1 MDNFEDLSD
10 MEVIELCQKDN
21 RYFEIIVNRY
31 KNLVFSVVQK
41 MVADIETSKD
51 LSQEIFIK
59 VYQNLYK
66 YSTEYKFST
75 WIIKISTN
83 HVIDYRRK
91 QHYTT
96 VEFDGSVHNTLN
108 MASAEEE
115 CMKNERAKELESF
128 ISSLPD
134 EFRIPLVLY
143 HREGLSY
150 QEIANI
156 LELPL
161 SKVKNRIFKG
171 RKLLKEMVEAVN
183 LRGDVYEL

>member
-1 MDNFEDLSD
+1 MSTFDNMTD
-10 MEVIELCQKDN
+10 MEVIELCLKDN
-21 RYFEIIVNRY
+21 KYFEIIVNRY

-41 MVADIETSKD
+41 MVSDTETSKD

-59 VYQNLYK
+59 IYKNLYK
-66 YSTEYKFST
+66 YSTEYKFAT

-91 QHYTT
+91 QHIAT
-96 VEFDGSVHNTLN
+96 VEFDSN
-108 MASAEEE
+108 MHDNIKVLSAEEE
-115 CMKNERAKELESF
+115 CIKKERTLELERL

-134 EFRIPLVLY
+134 EFRIPIVLY

-150 QEIANI
+150 QEISNI
-156 LELPL
+156 LEIPL

-171 RKLLKEMVEAVN
+171 RKLLKELVESASV
-183 LRGDVYEL
+183 RGDLYEL